1 MKKIITIS
9 REYGSG
15 GRSIGKK
22 VAERLGISFYD
33 SEIID
38 MAAEASGLSK
48 EFISRTEQSISSG
61 LLYTLLLG
69 TSYATPGTTGFH
81 AGTRATM
88 NVPLADQVFNAQR
101 QVVIDLAKKG
111 PCVIVGRCAD
121 YILTHTEE
129 INKDDVFNVF
139 VYAPLEFKAKRA
151 VELKGLDEA
160 SAKKDVKLIDKR
172 RANHYNTF
180 TEQTWGDRKYY
191 HALLNSSLFGIDG
204 TADIIVNLVQH
215 T

>member
-22 VAERLGISFYD
+22 VADRLGISFYD

-38 MAAEASGLSK
+38 MAAETSGLSK

-69 TSYATPGTTGFH
+69 TSYATPGTTGLH
-81 AGTRATM
+81 AGTRASM
-88 NVPLADQVFNAQR
+88 SIPLADQVFNAQR

-111 PCVIVGRCAD
+111 PCVIVGRCSD

-129 INKDDVFNVF
+129 INKDDVLNVF
-139 VYAPLEFKAKRA
+139 IYAPLEFKAKRA

-160 SAKKDVKLIDKR
+160 NARKDVKLIDKR

>member
-22 VAERLGISFYD
+22 VAEKLGFSFYD

-48 EFISRTEQSISSG
+48 EFITRTEQSISSG

-69 TSYATPGTTGFH
+69 TSYASPGTTGLPTT
-81 AGTRATM
+81 ARTSM

-121 YILTHTEE
+121 YILTHTDE
-129 INKDDVFNVF
+129 IDSNDVFNVF
-139 VYAPLEFKAKRA
+139 IYAPLEFKAKRA
-151 VELKGLDEA
+151 VELKGLAEENA
-160 SAKKDVKLIDKR
+160 RKDVKLIDKR

-191 HALLNSSLFGIDG
+191 HALLNSSLFGIDA

>member
-22 VAERLGISFYD
+22 VADRLGISFYD

-38 MAAEASGLSK
+38 MAAETSGLSK
-48 EFISRTEQSISSG
+48 EFISGTEQSISSG

-69 TSYATPGTTGFH
+69 TSYATPGTTGLH
-81 AGTRATM
+81 AGTRASM
-88 NVPLADQVFNAQR
+88 SIPLADQVFNAQR

-111 PCVIVGRCAD
+111 PCVIVGRCSD

-129 INKDDVFNVF
+129 INKDDVLNVF
-139 VYAPLEFKAKRA
+139 IYAPLEFKAKRA

-160 SAKKDVKLIDKR
+160 NAWKDVKLIDKR

>member
-38 MAAEASGLSK
+38 MAAETSGLSK
-48 EFISRTEQSISSG
+48 EFITRTEQSISSG

-139 VYAPLEFKAKRA
+139 IYAPLEFKAKRA

-160 SAKKDVKLIDKR
+160 NARKDVKLIDKR

-180 TEQTWGDRKYY
+180 TEQTWGDRKCY

>member
-38 MAAEASGLSK
+38 MAAETSGLSK

-69 TSYATPGTTGFH
+69 TSYASPGTTGLH
-81 AGTRATM
+81 ATTWTTM

-111 PCVIVGRCAD
+111 PCVIVGRCSD

-129 INKDDVFNVF
+129 VNKDDVFNVF

-160 SAKKDVKLIDKR
+160 SAAKDVKLIDKR

-180 TEQTWGDRKYY
+180 TEQTWGDRKCY

>member
-9 REYGSG
+9 REFGSG

-22 VAERLGISFYD
+22 VAEKLGFSFYD
-33 SEIID
+33 SELID

-48 EFISRTEQSISSG
+48 EFITRTEQSISSG

-69 TSYATPGTTGFH
+69 TSYASPGT
-81 AGTRATM
+81 AGLSTTTRTAM

-111 PCVIVGRCAD
+111 PCVIVGRCSD
-121 YILTHTEE
+121 YILTHTDE
-129 INKDDVFNVF
+129 IDGNDVFNVF
-139 VYAPLEFKAKRA
+139 IYAPLEFKAKRA
-151 VELKGLDEA
+151 VELKGLSEGN
-160 SAKKDVKLIDKR
+160 AKKDVKLIDKR

-191 HALLNSSLFGIDG
+191 HALLNSSLFGIEG
-204 TADIIVNLVQH
+204 TADIVVNLVQH

>member
-22 VAERLGISFYD
+22 VAEKLGISFYD

-48 EFISRTEQSISSG
+48 EFITRTEQSISSG

-69 TSYATPGTTGFH
+69 TSYASPGTTGLP
-81 AGTRATM
+81 ATTRTAV

-101 QVVIDLAKKG
+101 QVVIELAKKG

-121 YILTHTEE
+121 YILTHTDE
-129 INKDDVFNVF
+129 IDSSDVFNVF
-139 VYAPLEFKAKRA
+139 IYAPLEFKAKRA
-151 VELKGLDEA
+151 VELKGLEEENA
-160 SAKKDVKLIDKR
+160 RKAVKLIDKR

-191 HALLNSSLFGIDG
+191 HALLNSSLFGIDN

>member
-1 MKKIITIS
+1 MKHIITIS

-22 VAERLGISFYD
+22 VSEKLGISFYD

-81 AGTRATM
+81 AGTRTAI

-101 QVVIDLAKKG
+101 QVVIELAKKG

-151 VELKGLDEA
+151 VELKGLEEG

-191 HALLNSSLFGIDG
+191 HALLNSSLFGIEG

>member
-38 MAAEASGLSK
+38 MAAETSGLSK

-81 AGTRATM
+81 GGTRATM

-101 QVVIDLAKKG
+101 QVVIELAKKG

-139 VYAPLEFKAKRA
+139 IYAPLEFKAKRA
-151 VELKGLDEA
+151 VELKGLEEA
-160 SAKKDVKLIDKR
+160 NAKKDVKLIDKR

-180 TEQTWGDRKYY
+180 TEQIWGDRKCY

>member
-15 GRSIGKK
+15 GRSIGRK
-22 VAERLGISFYD
+22 VAEKLGIPFYD

-38 MAAEASGLSK
+38 MAAESSGLSK
-48 EFISRTEQSISSG
+48 EFITRTEQSISSG

-69 TSYATPGTTGFH
+69 TSYASPGTTGLPPT
-81 AGTRATM
+81 TRTAV

-111 PCVIVGRCAD
+111 SCVIVGRCSD

-129 INKDDVFNVF
+129 IDRNDVFNVF
-139 VYAPLEFKAKRA
+139 VYAPLDFRTKRA
-151 VELKGLDEA
+151 VELKGLAEEGA
-160 SAKKDVKLIDKR
+160 TKNVKLIDKR

-180 TEQTWGDRKYY
+180 TEQTWGERKYY
-191 HALLNSSLFGIDG
+191 HALLNSSLFGIEG

>member
-38 MAAEASGLSK
+38 MAAETSGLSK
-48 EFISRTEQSISSG
+48 EFITRTEQSISSG

-139 VYAPLEFKAKRA
+139 IYAPLEFKAKRA

-160 SAKKDVKLIDKR
+160 NARKDVTLIDKR

-180 TEQTWGDRKYY
+180 TEQTWGDRKCY

>member
-38 MAAEASGLSK
+38 MAAETSGLSK

-69 TSYATPGTTGFH
+69 TSYATPGTTGLH
-81 AGTRATM
+81 AGTRASM
-88 NVPLADQVFNAQR
+88 SIPLADQVFNAQR

-111 PCVIVGRCAD
+111 PCVIVGRCSD

-129 INKDDVFNVF
+129 INKDDVLNVF
-139 VYAPLEFKAKRA
+139 IYAPLEFKAKRA

-160 SAKKDVKLIDKR
+160 NARKDVKLIDKR